1 MSKIIGIDL
10 GTTFSVVAHLDSQG
24 RPWTISSREGDL
36 TTPSVVLFDDGQVVV
51 GSEAAKASEFEP
63 GSVASFAKRDMGNR
77 HFHRAIGG
85 EHLPPEVIQA
95 LILKKLKEDAV
106 LKLGEFTKAVV
117 TVPAYFNEP
126 RRRRGVGVFDPC
138 PQSAFAG

>member
-1 MSKIIGIDL
+1 MTDQPQTPAVGIDL

-77 HFHRAIGG
+77 HFHRVIGG

-95 LILKKLKEDAV
+95 LILLTS
-106 LKLGEFTKAVV
+106 GIYVV
-117 TVPAYFNEP
+117 INLLIDISYAFVDP
-126 RRRRGVGVFDPC
+126 RIRY
-138 PQSAFAG
+138 